1 MTDWAFFKPIIK
13 SIESCK
19 FKYCILKIWFNGNSQ
34 YWIMEEDEY
43 NDIVTYIQDQK
54 YPQNANESVKKCQFL
69 CIVHFLFPLRYSLMF
84 ISSIIFFR
92 LKSYNVIHGYILILN
107 FFHLIWKIY
116 NSIGRNLI
124 LKYCPRKIF
133 FIKNNPPERILW
145 RIK

>member
-1 MTDWAFFKPIIK
+1 
-13 SIESCK
+13 
-19 FKYCILKIWFNGNSQ
+19 
-34 YWIMEEDEY
+34 MEEDEY

-54 YPQNANESVKKCQFL
+54 YPQNA
-69 CIVHFLFPLRYSLMF
+69 
-84 ISSIIFFR
+84 
-92 LKSYNVIHGYILILN
+92 NVIHGYILILN

-133 FIKNNPPERILW
+133 YIRNNPPERILW